1 MEVLNPEKKKI
12 LVIDDEFGI
21 LEVIQAYLL
30 KEGYEVYTST
40 NGKQGYLLFEQTKPD
55 IIVLDLMLPDMT
67 GEEICARIREISN
80 IPIIMLTAKKEL
92 DDRIHG
98 LELGADDYLI
108 KPFSTKELVMR
119 IQAILRRTAG
129 LRLDSKEELRFN
141 NGNLIIEKTE
151 RIVKKN
157 GVVIDLTKNEFD
169 ILLTFARN
177 INRTFTREQL
187 IEAAFGDDYL
197 GYDRT
202 MDVYV
207 KNLRKLIED
216 DLKNPSY
223 IVTVYGVGYKFKG
236 EQSQ

>member
-1 MEVLNPEKKKI
+1 MEALNSEKKKI
-12 LVIDDEFGI
+12 LIIDDEFGI

-30 KEGYEVYTST
+30 KEDYEVYTST

-55 IIVLDLMLPDMT
+55 IVVLDLMLPDMT
-67 GEEICARIREISN
+67 GEEICTKIREKSN
-80 IPIIMLTAKKEL
+80 TPIIMLTAKKEL
-92 DDRIHG
+92 EDRIHG
-98 LELGADDYLI
+98 LELGADDYLV

-119 IQAILRRTAG
+119 IQAILRRTGGQIA
-129 LRLDSKEELRFN
+129 DSKEELRFN
-141 NGNLIIEKTE
+141 NGNLVIEKKE
-151 RIVKKN
+151 RIVRKN

-187 IEAAFGDDYL
+187 IEATFGDDYL

-216 DLKNPSY
+216 DLKSPSY

-236 EQSQ
+236 ERSL

>member
-1 MEVLNPEKKKI
+1 MEALNSEKKKI
-12 LVIDDEFGI
+12 LIIDDEFGI

-30 KEGYEVYTST
+30 KEDYEVYTST

-55 IIVLDLMLPDMT
+55 IVVLDLMLPDMT
-67 GEEICARIREISN
+67 GEEICTKIREKSN
-80 IPIIMLTAKKEL
+80 TPIIMLTAKKEL
-92 DDRIHG
+92 EDRIHG
-98 LELGADDYLI
+98 LELGADDYLV

-119 IQAILRRTAG
+119 IQAILRRTGGQIA
-129 LRLDSKEELRFN
+129 DSKEELRFN
-141 NGNLIIEKTE
+141 NGNLVIEKKE
-151 RIVKKN
+151 RIVRKN

-177 INRTFTREQL
+177 INRAFTREQL
-187 IEAAFGDDYL
+187 IEATFGDDYL

-216 DLKNPSY
+216 DLKSPSY

-236 EQSQ
+236 ERSL

>member
-1 MEVLNPEKKKI
+1 MDVLNSEKKKI

-67 GEEICARIREISN
+67 GEEICARIREKSN
-80 IPIIMLTAKKEL
+80 TPIIMLTAKKEL

-98 LELGADDYLI
+98 LELGADDYLV

-119 IQAILRRTAG
+119 IQAILRRTTG
-129 LRLDSKEELRFN
+129 QIVDSKEELRFN
-141 NGNLIIEKTE
+141 NGDLVIEKTE
-151 RIVKKN
+151 RIVRKN

-216 DLKNPSY
+216 DLKNPAY
-223 IVTVYGVGYKFKG
+223 IITVYGVGYKFKG
-236 EQSQ
+236 ERSL